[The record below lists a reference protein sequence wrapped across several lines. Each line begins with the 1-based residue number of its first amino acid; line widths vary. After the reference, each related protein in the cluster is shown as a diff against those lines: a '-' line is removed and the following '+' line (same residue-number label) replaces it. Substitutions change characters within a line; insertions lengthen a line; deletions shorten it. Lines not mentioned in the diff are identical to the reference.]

1 MNILYSSSSRSILAL
16 VLTLMVSLT
25 TRAEVHY
32 EMTELWG
39 FVFELH
45 LDDENYENNEAW
57 LMARSPEQPL
67 SDMFYVAGDSTLYIP
82 SSVDDYEHNY
92 YSIPVTNIMSC
103 AFGGCEEL
111 RTVFVPASIK
121 TIEERAFTNSSIVSI
136 YFDSNY
142 YEEYTEPIVIHQE
155 AFKGCQRLQAV
166 QFSRP
171 IEEFSPYLFM
181 NCPNLIQIDMNCD
194 LQLRTI
200 GTCAFANC
208 VNLTWLP
215 LQAGIEVIGRGA
227 FANCHNLKQ
236 INWKSGLTRIEDYAF
251 AECHQLINVS
261 IPSTVNYIGSHA
273 FLNCH
278 SMTYATI
285 PSGVDNIGD
294 YAFCCC
300 TSLSNLRLNNN
311 IKSIGEFAFAG
322 CNSLPGID
330 LPAALT
336 TIGEDAFLGGD
347 MHCQIWSP
355 ENFYDSTSLDICV
368 RQYSWGVMNGLFDH
382 INIGSN
388 VTSIGDQAF
397 AGHAPDT
404 VVCMAPMP
412 PAFTKTDQYE
422 RTFSLDTYAN
432 AVLRVPSVLVDT
444 YRNTAGWNRFVNIQG
459 IEIMGNGDA
468 DGDGVLSVTDLT
480 TVVDYIVGGQASGIN
495 LINCDTDGDGIVSVS
510 DITNIIDAILL
521 AAMN

>member
-1 MNILYSSSSRSILAL
+1 MNLFYSSASRCILAL
-16 VLTLMVSLT
+16 VLSLMVSFT
-25 TRAEVHY
+25 TRAEVEY
-32 EMTELWG
+32 RMIEFGG
-39 FVFELH
+39 FAFELH
-45 LDDENYENNEAW
+45 LDDENYENNEAC
-57 LMARSPEQPL
+57 LMARLPEQPL
-67 SDMFYVAGDSTLYIP
+67 SDMYYAAWDSTLYIP
-82 SSVDDYEHNY
+82 SIIDDYEHDY
-92 YSIPVTNIMSC
+92 YNIPVTRIMC
-103 AFGGCEEL
+103 AALWDIEDV
-111 RTVFVPASIK
+111 RNVYVPASIK
-121 TIEERAFTNSSIVSI
+121 TIEERAFANSNVRSV
-136 YFDSNY
+136 YFQSDYN
-142 YEEYTEPIVIHQE
+142 EEYTEPITIHQE
-155 AFKGCQRLQAV
+155 AFKGCQQLQVV
-166 QFSRP
+166 QFYRP

-181 NCPNLIQIDMNCD
+181 SCPNLTEVDFLCD
-194 LQLRTI
+194 SQLRKI

-227 FANCHNLKQ
+227 FANCFNLQQ
-236 INWKSGLTRIEDYAF
+236 INWKSGLTRIEDFAF

-300 TSLSNLRLNNN
+300 SSLSNLRLNNN

-355 ENFYDSTSLDICV
+355 ENFYDSTSLDISV

-404 VVCMAPMP
+404 VVCMAPTP
-412 PAFTKTDQYE
+412 PTFTKTDQYE

-432 AVLRVPSVLVDT
+432 AVLRVPNVLVDT

-480 TVVDYIVGGQASGIN
+480 AVVDYIVGGQASGIN